1 MYEIE
6 EIMKD
11 EVRYA
16 NSPFSMKSS
25 YSPIVINDIDTF
37 NDLLE
42 RERRVL
48 KHAVKNL
55 NLLDG
60 TTTLSVEKLAV
71 LEYSTYNDANRKKIK
86 RAINGLISKQVIA
99 ASFTKNSYW
108 LNCNIIWK

>member
-1 MYEIE
+1 MYETE

-16 NSPFSMKSS
+16 NSPFSMKSN
-25 YSPIVINDIDTF
+25 YSPVVINDIDKF

-42 RERRVL
+42 RERRVV

-71 LEYSTYNDANRKKIK
+71 LEYNTYNDANRKKIK

-99 ASFTKNSYW
+99 ATLVKNMYW
-108 LNCNIIWK
+108 LNRDIVWR